1 MTITQ
6 LTYVLALAEHRN
18 FTVAAENCYVTQ
30 PTLSMQIQKLED
42 ELQVNLFDR
51 SKKPIGIT
59 TVGEKVVAQAKKIV
73 AEANRM
79 QDIVDQDKG
88 FVGGEYTLGII
99 PTVMP
104 TLLPLFLSSFM
115 KKYPQVQLVI
125 KEQTTHGLV
134 ENLEEGN
141 LDGAIAA
148 TPLGIDFLEERPLY
162 YEPFV
167 GYVPATHRLHKN
179 KVLLPQ
185 DLQLEDVLLLQ
196 DGHCFREG
204 VINLCSHQTP
214 HDPVSFQL
222 ESGSF
227 ETLINLANE
236 GLGMTLLPYLHTL
249 GLKDDEKANLKHFE
263 SPAPAREI
271 SLLFHRNELKIQISN
286 ALKET
291 IHAAVKSTIVFQEVN
306 IISPVAK
313 R

>member
-6 LTYVLALAEHRN
+6 LKYVLALAEHRN
-18 FTVAAENCYVTQ
+18 FTVAAEKCYVTQ

-42 ELQVNLFDR
+42 ELNVNLFDR
-51 SKKPIGIT
+51 SKKPIGISGI
-59 TVGEKVVAQAKKIV
+59 GEKVVAQAKNIV

-88 FVGGEYTLGII
+88 FIGGEYVLGII

-125 KEQTTHGLV
+125 KEQTTQSLL
-134 ENLEEGN
+134 ENLKEGN

-167 GYVPATHRLHKN
+167 GYVPASHRLHEN

-204 VINLCSHQTP
+204 VINLCGHQTAQES
-214 HDPVSFQL
+214 VSFQL

-249 GLKDDEKANLKHFE
+249 ELKEEEKENLKHFE

-271 SLLFHRNELKIQISN
+271 SLLFHRNELKIQITQ
-286 ALKET
+286 ALRET
-291 IHAAVKSTIVFQEVN
+291 IHSAVRSAIVFQEVN
-306 IISPVAK
+306 IISPAAK